1 MADNLTPI
9 PFRNFKGE
17 VDADYLDTEDIS
29 VDVLAS
35 CENTTPF
42 KVVNSLSL
50 ASGHSLL
57 FSSANLPSPSGYKLI
72 DWYSFSIDKDNKEA
86 TIVVYYKESTKDVK
100 IYVNPWYNP
109 KHTDSNYYSGKTE
122 ASWITEWLELTESY
136 NIKMSATASTNK
148 VTLNGTFAITTDDYL
163 NGFFVVNR
171 VATRRNRFN
180 FITDY
185 NGTTKQLTLQA
196 ETTTSG
202 AGISTDWGGASG
214 TDADDL
220 TIIRFP
226 VRYLYHFDN
235 NTFIPTYGD
244 DASIMN
250 CIPTQFIYR
259 ENAVRIPCGKTRKPL
274 IMQFIEDRRWFKG
287 DNEISYCGWYF
298 DFQNPQQVYKKSAVS
313 AFGAAFSPTGTT
325 NIAYLENTAGVWDW
339 NPTPHA
345 TNKSVKFEFLGSGGA
360 ARSVRVLSYTP
371 VAGYNN
377 PPGSCSR
384 TWNPYLWQWEYNCDY
399 LEPGWTKITNDIY
412 IYTPFNGTYMQIYLK
427 IGATITTANL
437 AAIHGSLFSTG
448 FNITEV
454 NSGAMPAVAAGLD
467 LGQIFIHGNSTI
479 GYEFAGNTI
488 ARNLFL
494 GLELEVT
501 PLDVTT
507 SWEGADRYKFIICPI
522 IDNRSHCVFA
532 HGAFRPKIGD
542 GSSET
547 GSGMQFRL
555 TPWFSRRMTGIN
567 CFNQKHDDIPAI
579 GFPIRTFPSIG
590 QEIAEYPYF
599 QYVDGKVH
607 EVQVRINEVKKF
619 ADYSLYNF
627 QKTAIRN
634 AAPYRM
640 NISNVDPATGLNAY
654 TWDYVNGRWY
664 VKINSDC
671 GWDDSGEGTS
681 FIATLNRYIDQD
693 NGLCYTR
700 GTFVGDVNGK
710 FFVSGVGNF
719 NEAEKYVS
727 DDNIHM
733 NIYAI
738 GVSEYDTYRTDKKI
752 PVLYGDKDNI
762 VSVENSKGY
771 LNVIKQ
777 FNYYAMNIGVR
788 EIEYTVVDTELGRG
802 CEYPDS
808 IVQTVHGTVLPSSD
822 GVYLVAP
829 SGIETILDVDN
840 GLLGMYKTYFVN
852 INGTRNVS
860 AVFDPKA
867 NELILISSTLSDT
880 PNGDSARVM
889 IYNFRYKF
897 WYHLFTDG
905 SNPIKA
911 KQNTSGEVGMIIGNQ
926 IAKFDPSSTV
936 FIRNNTTTA
945 PFYLEIKT
953 HPVPMAGRIKDFAL
967 QWITLYFDIQSSS
980 DVTIDVQ
987 IAKEHS
993 TSFTSAIEPIVIAS
1007 TSGTMLKGQ
1016 EKEVRF
1022 KTIEVMS
1029 ACSIYIKVSGATK
1042 FNLNSFYVWISKQDR
1057 KMGRI

>member
-1 MADNLTPI
+1 MADNVTPI
-9 PFRNFKGE
+9 PFRQFKGE
-17 VDADYLDTEDIS
+17 VDAEYVDSEDI
-29 VDVLAS
+29 DINVLAS
-35 CENTTPF
+35 LQNTTPF

-57 FSSANLPSPSGYKLI
+57 FSAANLPSPSGYKLI

-100 IYVNPWYNP
+100 IYVNPWFNP
-109 KHTDSNYYSGKTE
+109 KSTDSNYYSGKTE
-122 ASWITEWLELTESY
+122 ASWISEWLELTESY
-136 NIKMSATASTNK
+136 NIKASGTVATNK
-148 VTLNGTFAITTDDYL
+148 VTLNGTFSITTDDYL

-171 VATRRNRFN
+171 VTTRRNRFN

-202 AGISTDWGGASG
+202 VGISTDWCGASG

-220 TIIRFP
+220 TIVRFP

-235 NTFIPTYGD
+235 NTFVPTYGD
-244 DASIMN
+244 SAPIMN
-250 CIPTQFIYR
+250 CVPSQFIYR

-287 DNEISYCGWYF
+287 DNEMSYCGWYF

-325 NIAYLENTAGVWDW
+325 NIAYLENTGGVWDW
-339 NPTPHA
+339 NSSPHA
-345 TNKSVKFEFLGSGGA
+345 TNASVKFEFLGSGGT
-360 ARSVRVLSYTP
+360 ARTVRVLSYTP
-371 VAGYNN
+371 VSGYNN
-377 PPGSCSR
+377 PPGSCNR
-384 TWNPYLWQWEYNCDY
+384 TWNYYTQQWEYNCNY
-399 LEPGWTKITNDIY
+399 LELGWTKITNDIY
-412 IYTPFNGTYMQIYLK
+412 IYTPFNGTYMQIYVK
-427 IGATITTANL
+427 IGATITAAQL
-437 AAIHGSLFSTG
+437 ATIQGSLFSTG
-448 FNITEV
+448 FNITV
-454 NSGAMPAVAAGLD
+454 QNTGSMASVAAGLD
-467 LGQIFIHGNSTI
+467 LGQIFIYGNSTI

-579 GFPIRTFPSIG
+579 GFPTILTFPSIG

-627 QKTAIRN
+627 QKTTIRN

-654 TWDYVNGRWY
+654 TYDYVNGCWY
-664 VKINSDC
+664 VNINSDC

-700 GTFVGDVNGK
+700 GTFVGDTNGK
-710 FFVSGVGNF
+710 FFVSGVGNQI
-719 NEAEKYVS
+719 EAEKYIS

-733 NIYAI
+733 NVYAI
-738 GVSEYDTYRTDKKI
+738 AVSEYDTYRTDKRI

-771 LNVIKQ
+771 LNVVKQ
-777 FNYYAMNIGVR
+777 FNYYTMNIGVR

-802 CEYPDS
+802 CEYPDA
-808 IVQTVHGTVLPSSD
+808 IIQTPYGTVLPSSD
-822 GVYLVAP
+822 GVYLVTP
-829 SGIETILDVDN
+829 SGIEAILDVDN
-840 GLLGMYKTYFVN
+840 GLLGMYKDNFTNVT
-852 INGTRNVS
+852 GTRNIS
-860 AVFDPKA
+860 AVFAPKS
-867 NELILISSTLSDT
+867 NELFLFSSTL
-880 PNGDSARVM
+880 GVGGARVM
-889 IYNFRYKF
+889 VYNFRYKF
-897 WYHLFTDG
+897 WYHLYTDS
-905 SNPIKA
+905 SNPTKVR
-911 KQNTSGEVGMIIGNQ
+911 QNTNSEVGMIIGDQ
-926 IAKFDPSSTV
+926 IVKFDLSSNV
-936 FIRNNTTTA
+936 FILDDHSTL
-945 PFYLEIKT
+945 PISLEATT
-953 HPVPMAGRIKDFAL
+953 HPIPMAGRVKDFAL
-967 QWITLYFDIQSSS
+967 QWITLYFDVQSAIAQ
-980 DVTIDVQ
+980 DVTIQVKV
-987 IAKEHS
+987 AKEYS
-993 TSFTSAIEPIVIAS
+993 TTYEDATEPIVIPS
-1007 TSGTMLKGQ
+1007 TSGVMLKGQ
-1016 EKEVRF
+1016 GKEVRF
-1022 KTIEVMS
+1022 KMIEVMS
-1029 ACSIYIKVSGATK
+1029 VCSIYIAVSGATK
-1042 FNLNSFYVWISKQDR
+1042 FNLNSFYVWVSKQDR